1 MRTSIATV
9 SLSGTLE
16 AKLQAS
22 AAAGFDGVELFEP
35 DLIASTRT
43 PEQVRELAAALGTA
57 PALPVHVSGCERR
70 CGSPAGADVD
80 LVAPRSL
87 DAALAL
93 VEAAR

>member
-1 MRTSIATV
+1 MHTSIATV

-43 PEQVRELAAALGTA
+43 PEQVRELAAALGLTSTYTSPSA
-57 PALPVHVSGCERR
+57 TSRESGR
-70 CGSPAGADVD
+70 CPSPTTCAG
-80 LVAPRSL
+80 RGTSSS
-87 DAALAL
+87 
-93 VEAAR
+93 